1 MSPKLQKQP
10 CGAAFLCARTESDL
24 VFFLGDDQP
33 TEAIPN
39 SMARNDQPSFLG
51 SPAFWNF
58 VADQQADPVVRRLH
72 EQVGSELQSQPLDSH
87 DASTSFQAA

>member
-1 MSPKLQKQP
+1 MIYPSKPFP
-10 CGAAFLCARTESDL
+10 
-24 VFFLGDDQP
+24 
-33 TEAIPN
+33 

-72 EQVGSELQSQPLDSH
+72 EQVGSELQNQPLDTH

>member
-1 MSPKLQKQP
+1 MINPLKP
-10 CGAAFLCARTESDL
+10 F
-24 VFFLGDDQP
+24 P
-33 TEAIPN
+33 

>member
-1 MSPKLQKQP
+1 
-10 CGAAFLCARTESDL
+10 
-24 VFFLGDDQP
+24 
-33 TEAIPN
+33 
-39 SMARNDQPSFLG
+39 MARNDQPSFLG

-72 EQVGSELQSQPLDSH
+72 EQVGSELQSQPIDSH

>member
-1 MSPKLQKQP
+1 MINPSKPFQ
-10 CGAAFLCARTESDL
+10 
-24 VFFLGDDQP
+24 
-33 TEAIPN
+33 

-72 EQVGSELQSQPLDSH
+72 EQVGSELQSQPLEPHEGS
-87 DASTSFQAA
+87 STFQAA

>member
-1 MSPKLQKQP
+1 MINPLMP
-10 CGAAFLCARTESDL
+10 F
-24 VFFLGDDQP
+24 P
-33 TEAIPN
+33 P
-39 SMARNDQPSFLG
+39 MARNDQPSFLG

-87 DASTSFQAA
+87 DASTSLQAA

>member
-1 MSPKLQKQP
+1 MINPSKP
-10 CGAAFLCARTESDL
+10 FR
-24 VFFLGDDQP
+24 
-33 TEAIPN
+33 
-39 SMARNDQPSFLG
+39 SMAHNDQPSFLG

-87 DASTSFQAA
+87 DASTALQAG